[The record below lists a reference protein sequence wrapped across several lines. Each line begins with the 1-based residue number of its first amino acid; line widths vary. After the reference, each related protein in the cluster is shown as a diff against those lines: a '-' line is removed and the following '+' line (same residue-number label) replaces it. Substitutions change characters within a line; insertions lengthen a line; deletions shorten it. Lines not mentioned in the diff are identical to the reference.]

1 MTPASARLV
10 SMLLET
16 IVVGLFI
23 AMLQLS
29 SQLEDLLFFCN
40 YDFLLAEIFTAV
52 NTIFM
57 QERR

>member
-1 MTPASARLV
+1 
-10 SMLLET
+10 MLLET

-40 YDFLLAEIFTAV
+40 YDFFLAEIITVV

-57 QERR
+57 QGRRQG